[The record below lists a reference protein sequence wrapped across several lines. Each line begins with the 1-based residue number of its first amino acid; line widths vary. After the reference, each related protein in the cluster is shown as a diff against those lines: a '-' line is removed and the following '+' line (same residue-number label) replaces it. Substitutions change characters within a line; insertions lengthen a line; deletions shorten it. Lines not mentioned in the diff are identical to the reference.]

1 MAPVLENGQRVTVR
15 SLSLYVP
22 GDIIV
27 FSDDFGQLLAHR
39 LLGIYLKKG
48 TVHYLTQADNAPR
61 ADKGITRRQ
70 IVGKITRPVSLSKRL
85 YAMGRF
91 MYFTGKWIT
100 ARAIR

>member
-15 SLSLYVP
+15 SSSLYIP

-48 TVHYLTQADNAPR
+48 SVRYLTQADNAAC
-61 ADKGITRRQ
+61 ADKGVTRQQ
-70 IVGKITRPVSLSKRL
+70 IVGKILHPVPLSKRL
-85 YAMGRF
+85 HSIGRF
-91 MYFTGKWIT
+91 LHFIGKWIT